1 VSGRQSLTDL
11 LSVSLQ
17 FLDADAEMKRFFGSK
32 VVLATKSGE
41 SSRAKKPQGIRSH
54 LTRPRPTWWAAQGRE
69 GLTLRSYTDEEVA
82 KKLSRQGWT
91 PYHQEKWW
99 TVECSKKY
107 KSTTRA
113 FLSAVMAGGRP
124 LCIILPQLSQVF
136 IDPQGLFDLLGIFP
150 WHADTLL
157 QIAEVYRHREGWIN
171 LH

>member
-1 VSGRQSLTDL
+1 MQWVASESISLTGIDIQRDRYPTSQTVSQSMSGRQSLVDL

-41 SSRAKKPQGIRSH
+41 SSRAKKHQGIRSH
-54 LTRPRPTWWAAQGRE
+54 LTRPQATWGPAQGRE

-91 PYHQEKWW
+91 PIQEKWW

-124 LCIILPQLSQVF
+124 L
-136 IDPQGLFDLLGIFP
+136 
-150 WHADTLL
+150 
-157 QIAEVYRHREGWIN
+157 
-171 LH
+171 